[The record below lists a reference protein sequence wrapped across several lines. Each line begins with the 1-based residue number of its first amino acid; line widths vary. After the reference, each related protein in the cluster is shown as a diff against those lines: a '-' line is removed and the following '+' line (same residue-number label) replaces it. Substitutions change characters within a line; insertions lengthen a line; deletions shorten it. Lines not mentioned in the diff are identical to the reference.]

1 MTDTNK
7 KGVFITLEGIEG
19 AGKTTHVPFMVDFL
33 QKNNHEVITTREPG
47 GTELGEK
54 IRDTLLTDN
63 KVVIN
68 RDTELLLIF
77 AARAQHLQEVIRPAL
92 AKGKTVI
99 CDRFTDSSYAYQS
112 GGRGIE
118 SDKICRLVQLVHTDL
133 KPDLTLLFDLPVE
146 LGLSRANSRSKADRF
161 ESETIDFFQS
171 VRDAYLKIAKA
182 EPERVKIIDA
192 TNDIQSIQDDINKI
206 FLEEGIC

>member
-19 AGKTTHVPFMVDFL
+19 AGKTTHVPFIVDLL

-47 GTELGEK
+47 GTDLGEK
-54 IRDTLLTDN
+54 IRDTLLTN
-63 KVVIN
+63 NSVTIN
-68 RDTELLLIF
+68 SDTELLLMF
-77 AARAQHLQEVIRPAL
+77 AARAQHLHEVIRPAL

-118 SDKICRLVQLVHTDL
+118 SDKICQLVQLVHADL

-161 ESETIDFFQS
+161 ESETIVFFQS
-171 VRDAYLKIAKA
+171 VRDAYLTIAKS

-192 TNDIQSIQDDINKI
+192 SSDIKSIQDDINKT

>member
-19 AGKTTHVPFMVDFL
+19 AGKTTHVPFIVDLL

-47 GTELGEK
+47 GTDLGEK
-54 IRDTLLTDN
+54 IRDTLLTN
-63 KVVIN
+63 KVTIN
-68 RDTELLLIF
+68 RDTELLLMF
-77 AARAQHLQEVIRPAL
+77 AARAQHLQEVILPAL

-118 SDKICRLVQLVHTDL
+118 SDKICRLVQLVHADL

-161 ESETIDFFQS
+161 ESETINFFQS

>member
-19 AGKTTHVPFMVDFL
+19 AGKTTHVPFIVDLL

-47 GTELGEK
+47 GTDLGEK
-54 IRDTLLTDN
+54 IRDTLLTN
-63 KVVIN
+63 KVTIN
-68 RDTELLLIF
+68 RDTELLLMF

-118 SDKICRLVQLVHTDL
+118 SDKICRLVQLVHADL

-171 VRDAYLKIAKA
+171 VRDAYLKISKA

-206 FLEEGIC
+206 FLEEGIN